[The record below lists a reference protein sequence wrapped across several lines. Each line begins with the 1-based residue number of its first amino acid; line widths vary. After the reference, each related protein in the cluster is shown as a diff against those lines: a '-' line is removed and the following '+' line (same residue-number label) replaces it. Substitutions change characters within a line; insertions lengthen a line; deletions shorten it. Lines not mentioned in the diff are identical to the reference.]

1 MITINSFSI
10 DVQLYSS
17 RTFVQLSSFPQR
29 VDIAIC
35 VGKLSSGG
43 GLGGARSV
51 QSRHDSELHLAF
63 LHSLESV

>member
-1 MITINSFSI
+1 MITINLFSI
-10 DVQLYSS
+10 DVQVYSL

-29 VDIAIC
+29 VNIATC

-51 QSRHDSELHLAF
+51 QSRHDFELHLTF

>member
-1 MITINSFSI
+1 MITINLFSI
-10 DVQLYSS
+10 DVQLYSLS
-17 RTFVQLSSFPQR
+17 TFVQLSSFPQR
-29 VDIAIC
+29 VNIAIC

-51 QSRHDSELHLAF
+51 QSRHDVELRLAF

>member
-1 MITINSFSI
+1 MITINLFSI
-10 DVQLYSS
+10 DVQVYSL

-29 VDIAIC
+29 VNIATC

-43 GLGGARSV
+43 GLGGAKSV
-51 QSRHDSELHLAF
+51 QSRHDVEPHLAF